1 MSFSWFVAR
10 RYLTARR
17 RQAFISLISLVSIL
31 GVGVGVMA
39 LIIALALMTGVQGEL
54 RDRIIGTAAHVYVFK
69 LDGSIDNV
77 AAERARLAM
86 PGVIGMA
93 PAVSEGAAIFESTA
107 QQTKTGVIKGIDP
120 ALEPEVTDIVAALG
134 AGSGS
139 LGALLN
145 RPDSAK
151 DGVLLGADLAA
162 SLGVRVGDE
171 IWVRTASMTS
181 TPAGLI
187 PRSRRLDVVGI
198 FRFGF
203 NLVDTTYALVTLDTA
218 ASLLDRTGPD
228 MMQLRLANI
237 EQAPAVRQ
245 ALQQRLGQNYQVSD
259 WIEING
265 PLYSALWLEK
275 VAISLAIGLIV
286 MVAALNIVASL
297 VLLVMEKTRD
307 VAILRTMGAP
317 ARVIRRI
324 FVYQGLVIG
333 LVGTG
338 AGAVLGVTVCL
349 LAERYKLIKM
359 PGEVYQITYL
369 PFRVEPIDL
378 VTVVV
383 SAIVVCLVA
392 TIYPSRQA
400 GRIDPAE
407 ALRHE

>member
-10 RYLTARR
+10 RYLIARR

-69 LDGSIDNV
+69 LDGTIADV
-77 AAERARLAM
+77 AAERARLAA
-86 PGVIGMA
+86 PGVVGMA
-93 PAVSEGAAIFESTA
+93 PAVSEGAALFQSSA
-107 QQTKTGVIKGIDP
+107 LQTKTGVIKGIDP
-120 ALEPEVTDIVAALG
+120 ALEPEVTDIVKALQ

-139 LGALLN
+139 LSALAN
-145 RPDSAK
+145 RPDGAR
-151 DGVLLGADLAA
+151 DGVLLGADLAT
-162 SLGVRVGDE
+162 SLGVRVGDL
-171 IWVRTASMTS
+171 ITVNTAAVTP
-181 TPAGLI
+181 TPAGLVQRH
-187 PRSRRLDVVGI
+187 RSLQVVGI

-218 ASLLDRTGPD
+218 ASLLDRQGPD
-228 MMQLRLANI
+228 MMQLRLTDI
-237 EQAPAVRQ
+237 EQAPAVRM
-245 ALQQRLGQNYQVSD
+245 ALQQRLGANYQVSD
-259 WIEING
+259 WIQING

-275 VAISLAIGLIV
+275 IAISLAIGLIV

-307 VAILRTMGAP
+307 IAILRTMGAP

-324 FVYQGLVIG
+324 FIYQGLVIG
-333 LVGTG
+333 CVGTG
-338 AGAVLGVTVCL
+338 IGAVLGVTACW
-349 LAERYKLIKM
+349 LAERYRLIKM

-369 PFRVEPIDL
+369 PFRVEPVDL

-383 SAIVVCLVA
+383 SAIVVCLFA

-407 ALRHE
+407 ALRNE